1 MVVAHLSHPG
11 ATKWADFIWEK
22 QADGSWLRVYDL
34 WKPKNVVRDP
44 VTNEFSDAD
53 YATYLTEGGQAYSAL
68 VRDATSSL
76 QATPDLP
83 AWWLQGPQPL
93 LHAPERCPSQLGG
106 SRCGLCWRS
115 RSGRARP
122 LPPGRDDRGPRRGAG
137 GRGQGLRAADERMEA

>member
-34 WKPKNVVRDP
+34 WKPKNAVRDP
-44 VTNEFSDAD
+44 VTNELSDAD

-83 AWWLQGPQPL
+83 AWWLQGPQRL
-93 LHAPERCPSQLGG
+93 LLTTERS
-106 SRCGLCWRS
+106 S
-115 RSGRARP
+115 
-122 LPPGRDDRGPRRGAG
+122 
-137 GRGQGLRAADERMEA
+137 RAAQTVGMAAAACVGPPHEDLPLATTTSLCRC